1 MTVEPQK
8 VEKIFENG
16 KLIGLLIVDEDNFLI
31 NKLI

>member
-16 KLIGLLIVDEDNFLI
+16 KLIGMLIVDEDKFSY
-31 NKLI
+31 

>member
-16 KLIGLLIVDEDNFLI
+16 KLIGLLIVDEDKFSY
-31 NKLI
+31 